1 MPDEQPTELKN
12 IVQSEIRPLTDR
24 IELLTL
30 KMEKQALEASVKTP
44 TAKPWWATVLE
55 FLALPAAILAIVF
68 QIAQTTGTVGTQA
81 KTEAETEKIK
91 TEEIKTRVELQQLL
105 DTIAEKRQKGA
116 EAYKDEIE
124 KTLPKLQETVERL
137 KAVETQSNRFLIESA
152 LAKYVI
158 LWIIFHAVGLV
169 FDIFSQLWST
179 LLSSGAMAVFNRKPK
194 DRDDKSREKS
204 ERLRRLASWSV
215 AVLSPIPSILRWSIQ
230 LSIFIALMI
239 PLFNEV
245 SRALGSDLTFHAVF
259 ESAKAL
265 RIGEAI
271 GKVRMILFGA

>member
-1 MPDEQPTELKN
+1 VGNCPGIPRFTRSYSGN
-12 IVQSEIRPLTDR
+12 RFSDR
-24 IELLTL
+24 TNDR
-30 KMEKQALEASVKTP
+30 
-44 TAKPWWATVLE
+44 
-55 FLALPAAILAIVF
+55 
-68 QIAQTTGTVGTQA
+68 TVGTSA
-81 KTEAETEKIK
+81 KTAAETEKIK
-91 TEEIKTRVELQQLL
+91 VEEIKTRAELQQLL
-105 DTIAEKRQKGA
+105 DSIAEKRQNGA

-137 KAVETQSNRFLIESA
+137 KAVEAQSNRFLIESV
-152 LAKYVI
+152 LAKYVV

-179 LLSSGAMAVFNRKPK
+179 LLSSGIMAIFNRKPK

-204 ERLRRLASWSV
+204 ERLRRLSSWAV
-215 AVLSPIPSILRWSIQ
+215 AVLGPVPSVLRWSIQ

-239 PLFNEV
+239 PLFNEA
-245 SRALGSDLTFHAVF
+245 SRALGSDITFHAVF